1 MRNTLG
7 GDVTFE
13 TDKQRRARIRREKA
27 GLGTADPADATV
39 DDDSSSFLWIPG
51 ADDDL
56 DSDIFKL

>member
-27 GLGTADPADATV
+27 GLGTGDSADATA